1 MSALDGNDMFLEQ
14 QITDLA
20 NSAHKSVLFPMINT
34 CYGDKEWRIS
44 VEQVDSQQHIRLFSS
59 GDVKEAKIKGQGVET
74 NPQEK
79 AEIVGRSWCPLPIIY
94 TILWYC

>member
-1 MSALDGNDMFLEQ
+1 MSVLDGNDMFLEQ

-59 GDVKEAKIKGQGVET
+59 GDAKEAKIKGAET
-74 NPQEK
+74 NLQEK
-79 AEIVGRSWCPLPIIY
+79 AEIVGRFMVLTTNNIPDEVIGLD
-94 TILWYC
+94 